1 MWVCFAASDAP
12 REHILSTFCPQT
24 ANGPTLR
31 TAAGTD
37 CGFRRRTLA
46 HILAGA
52 SLLARHR
59 APSDPTRDIVT
70 AATDGTLTEKKLG
83 DLITQA
89 ATAQMVAGYAQDLRA
104 RSERLFTEQFHRAL
118 TGGAAADELLDSLR
132 DRFNE
137 AAEAITAA
145 RDLIPADTPAEAFL
159 RSAKPAAIAAWQH
172 LDGHI
177 ATISAISRVASQF
190 GPRKGNF
197 PQIEE
202 NALGDGF
209 RLDDRAIWC
218 CDGPNLEAD
227 SAIFRQPDRGHRTS
241 PWRRLSSNTVAEAV
255 EKYLVWAEAEWE
267 KSHPNRVV
275 QYQTADGGVGE
286 RTLRNPFVARL

>member
-1 MWVCFAASDAP
+1 MSTDSD
-12 REHILSTFCPQT
+12 
-24 ANGPTLR
+24 GPTLR
-31 TAAGTD
+31 TAACTD

-52 SLLARHR
+52 SLLARER

-83 DLITQA
+83 DLIIQA

-145 RDLIPADTPAEAFL
+145 RDLIPADTNV
-159 RSAKPAAIAAWQH
+159 R
-172 LDGHI
+172 
-177 ATISAISRVASQF
+177 
-190 GPRKGNF
+190 
-197 PQIEE
+197 
-202 NALGDGF
+202 GF
-209 RLDDRAIWC
+209 C
-218 CDGPNLEAD
+218 
-227 SAIFRQPDRGHRTS
+227 Q
-241 PWRRLSSNTVAEAV
+241 
-255 EKYLVWAEAEWE
+255 
-267 KSHPNRVV
+267 
-275 QYQTADGGVGE
+275 GVG
-286 RTLRNPFVARL
+286 